1 MFVYMFGIIPKTI
14 LQIKKICKEK
24 KIFLIEDAAHA
35 HGGKIGKYK
44 VGSIGDVGCF
54 SFYATKILSIGEG
67 GAVTTNNKKIY
78 SKVEVLKIMEETK
91 QRQFLRR

>member
-14 LQIKKICKEK
+14 LQIKKFVKK
-24 KIFLIEDAAHA
+24 KIFLIEDAALA